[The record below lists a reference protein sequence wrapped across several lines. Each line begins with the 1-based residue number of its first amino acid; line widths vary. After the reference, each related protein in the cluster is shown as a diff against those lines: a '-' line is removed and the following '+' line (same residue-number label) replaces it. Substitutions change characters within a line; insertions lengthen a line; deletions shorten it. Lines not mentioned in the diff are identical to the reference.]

1 MRSNE
6 DRPRR
11 VYLAGGNTRNY
22 DLSTNL
28 CKRCGERG
36 HYTQDCR
43 SEKII
48 TREQREQLFKEGYK
62 KKGDIINYLQEEE
75 DAHYQEIDS
84 DQENEW
90 WENVCQEAGYS

>member
-11 VYLAGGNTRNY
+11 VYPPGGNTRNY
-22 DLSTNL
+22 DLSTNP

-36 HYTQDCR
+36 HYAQDCR

-62 KKGDIINYLQEEE
+62 KKGDTINHLEEEE
-75 DAHYQEIDS
+75 DAYYQEMTS
-84 DQENEW
+84 DQE
-90 WENVCQEAGYS
+90 QE